1 MRLSSL
7 QESHNVKYLKEI
19 KRLKSLQKAE
29 AYPELNWAST
39 IYFLW
44 IYLTVYYF
52 GNISSI
58 IDVWLGYIW
67 ASENIEIFKVNL
79 RWSKSLPLLQ
89 RVAFLVLYY
98 EQLCRAPT
106 SANDGIFL

>member
-67 ASENIEIFKVNL
+67 SLKILKF
-79 RWSKSLPLLQ
+79 SKG
-89 RVAFLVLYY
+89 
-98 EQLCRAPT
+98 
-106 SANDGIFL
+106 N